1 MPELQDTALERGA
14 ENGPKELDN
23 VQPPS
28 PSSDPVG
35 EDAPGMDLPRGWVV
49 VLACFFN
56 LMFSIGT
63 TTVFGVY
70 LQEYELV
77 EFPNTSSSQLSWI
90 GTLQGA
96 LMCFFGIFVGILCE
110 HVDTRILSAFG
121 ALMSGVALI
130 VASFC
135 NTPWKLMLT
144 QGLFHGFGG
153 SFLYITGLTLA
164 PQWFNKYR
172 AIATGIVIAGSG
184 LGGLWISFAVNSI
197 IQNLSRQWALRIT
210 GLITIAVCGSLSPL
224 MVLRVKPKKRKSIA
238 DFSVIRDKRFI
249 LLFFSAL
256 LGASGFYMPFFFM
269 PTYTVVTFKMSE
281 RWGTN
286 VASIM
291 NGASIVGRVAIGL
304 LGDKIGALNTL
315 TIATLASC
323 ISVLVLWLPFKE
335 FGTLIAAAVV
345 FGFSS
350 GAIVSLIPVVTA
362 NTFGVRRLPSIMGF
376 IMIGYAFG
384 VLVSS
389 PPGGAIL
396 DKYGHGTKFT
406 GLIIY
411 GGAFLALATVV
422 DCVLRVIISRKLWI
436 KV

>member
-1 MPELQDTALERGA
+1 MPDLQDKALEMGA

-23 VQPPS
+23 AQPP
-28 PSSDPVG
+28 PPPSDPIDDNVP
-35 EDAPGMDLPRGWVV
+35 AMDLPRGWIV

-63 TTVFGVY
+63 TTAFGVY

-96 LMCFFGIFVGILCE
+96 MMCFFGIFVGILCE

-121 ALMSGVALI
+121 SLMAGLALI

-135 NTPWKLMLT
+135 NTPWKLLLT
-144 QGLFHGFGG
+144 QGLFYGFGG
-153 SFLYITGLTLA
+153 SFLYTTGLTLT

-172 AIATGIVIAGSG
+172 AIASGVVLAGSG
-184 LGGLWISFAVNSI
+184 LGGLWLSFAVNSM

-224 MVLRVKPKKRKSIA
+224 MVLRVKPKKRKNIA

-256 LGASGFYMPFFFM
+256 LGLSGFYMPFFFM

-281 RWGTN
+281 MWGTN

-291 NGASIVGRVAIGL
+291 NGSSVVGRIAMGL

-315 TIATLASC
+315 IMATLASC
-323 ISVLVLWLPFKE
+323 ISILVLWLPFRD

-362 NTFGVRRLPSIMGF
+362 NTFGVWRLPSIMGF
-376 IMIGYAFG
+376 VMLGYTIGA
-384 VLVSS
+384 LISS

-396 DKYGHGTKFT
+396 DTYGHGTNFT
-406 GLIIY
+406 GLIVY
-411 GGAFLALATVV
+411 GGVFLALATVV
-422 DCVLRVIISRKLWI
+422 NVVLRIVIARKLWV